1 MEKTI
6 YRIAQGDWVLDVNGK
21 VLGEFKS
28 KEMAQA
34 VYSIVEVNGDN

>member
-1 MEKTI
+1 MQKTI

-34 VYSIVEVNGDN
+34 VFSIVEVSNDN